1 MKESAFQIVT
11 LSPKDK
17 ELDEAMK
24 HASHTFEKK
33 RRFISFL
40 YLRMMG
46 RF

>member
-1 MKESAFQIVT
+1 MKESAFQLIT

-24 HASHTFEKK
+24 HARHTCEKR

-40 YLRMMG
+40 YLQMMRG
-46 RF
+46 L